1 MFKRKKKRGANKTA
15 KRKNA
20 KSAPNTTKLAQKP
33 EAMPTKDKRTRTVKP
48 QDTTSKSSTKQK
60 TREHN
65 GLFKFRRYKVIEGG
79 ASSKARHP
87 KLIVS
92 QEQKQVGFMGLTES
106 KKRGHHKNIE
116 LDVNPKKGDTRKA
129 YLRKEI
135 RYDEIEKFGDILN
148 DYNLSESDKRKVIE
162 YIKKLR
168 KKK

>member
-1 MFKRKKKRGANKTA
+1 MFGRKKKRGAKPAASKNTKPIPAKAKQVKKTKA
-15 KRKNA
+15 
-20 KSAPNTTKLAQKP
+20 T
-33 EAMPTKDKRTRTVKP
+33 PTENKRTKAVKS
-48 QDTTSKSSTKQK
+48 QNATSKSSAMQK

-116 LDVNPKKGDTRKA
+116 LDINPKKGDTRKA

-135 RYDEIEKFGDILN
+135 RYDDIEKFGDILN

-162 YIKKLR
+162 YIKKL
-168 KKK
+168 KKKK

>member
-1 MFKRKKKRGANKTA
+1 MFGRKKKRGAKPAASKNIKPAPDTKKPAKKTEA
-15 KRKNA
+15 
-20 KSAPNTTKLAQKP
+20 APTA
-33 EAMPTKDKRTRTVKP
+33 DKRTRAVKP
-48 QDTTSKSSTKQK
+48 QNVTSKSSTKQK
-60 TREHN
+60 TQERN

-135 RYDEIEKFGDILN
+135 RYDDIEKFGDILN

-162 YIKKLR
+162 YIKKL
-168 KKK
+168 KKKK